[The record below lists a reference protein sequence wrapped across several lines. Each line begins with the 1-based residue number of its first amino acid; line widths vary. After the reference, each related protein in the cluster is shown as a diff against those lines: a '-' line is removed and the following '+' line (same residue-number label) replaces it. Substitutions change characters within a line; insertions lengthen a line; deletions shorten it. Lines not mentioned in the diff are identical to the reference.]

1 VIWGAYWDWGD
12 ARLTST
18 LILWLVY
25 LGYLTMRGAVE
36 DRELRGR
43 YSAII
48 GLMGALLVPFIH
60 LSVYLFDSM
69 HPKPMVLT
77 PEVLGPDRG
86 MDTRMLLTLMLALG
100 AFMLLYIAFLRSRYQ
115 LETLREEL
123 RERQN
128 PRRAQP

>member
-1 VIWGAYWDWGD
+1 
-12 ARLTST
+12 
-18 LILWLVY
+18 
-25 LGYLTMRGAVE
+25 
-36 DRELRGR
+36 
-43 YSAII
+43 
-48 GLMGALLVPFIH
+48 
-60 LSVYLFDSM
+60 
-69 HPKPMVLT
+69 MVLT